1 VGFFRGLLAPF
12 RGALFVLQQR
22 LWKYLVIPIL
32 LNLALGIGAMWGA
45 ATWIRRE
52 PMLVNEPV
60 LRWLLVAV
68 VTVLGGIAI
77 FIAVQPILTA
87 VFTDRLSEVV
97 EKRVRGGAPNAPFFA
112 SAGRAL
118 VHGLL
123 KLVLYAIA
131 IVTAALLTA
140 FVGPIGTLV
149 GVGLGAIFLAYDG
162 FDYALS
168 RRGRSFAGKWG
179 YLARHPG
186 LTLGYGLGATA
197 LYLVPLAIFVAPS
210 FAAAGATLAFLDAEP
225 KQEPNEAPKGDTSID
240 TKTDTKKAESVS
252 PKTQTI

>member
-1 VGFFRGLLAPF
+1 VGFLRGLFAPF
-12 RGALFVLQQR
+12 RGGLFVLHQR
-22 LWKYLVIPIL
+22 LWKYLVIPFV

-45 ATWIRRE
+45 STWIRRE

-60 LRWLLVAV
+60 LRWLLVV
-68 VTVLGGIAI
+68 LVTVLGGIAI
-77 FIAVQPILTA
+77 FIALQPIITA
-87 VFTDRLSEVV
+87 VFTDRLSEAV
-97 EKRVRGGAPNAPFFA
+97 EKRVRGSAPSAPFFA

-131 IVTAALLTA
+131 VVTAALLTA
-140 FVGPIGTLV
+140 FVGPVGTLV

-168 RRGRSFAGKWG
+168 RRGRSFGGKWA
-179 YLARHPG
+179 YLVRHPG

-210 FAAAGATLAFLDAEP
+210 FAAAGATLAFLDQESKTTSKTTP
-225 KQEPNEAPKGDTSID
+225 KPADTQ
-240 TKTDTKKAESVS
+240 KTESVS
-252 PKTQTI
+252 PQTQTI